1 MPISPTYPGVYIEE
15 LPSGVRTITGVP
27 TSITAFVGVAAR
39 GPAGE
44 PVFINSY
51 ADYERNFGGL
61 GEDNPMGYSV
71 FQFYQNGGSQAI
83 IVRILG
89 KNPVTASISLETDDA
104 AKPVLLN
111 AKSGGAWGSN
121 LRARVD
127 FDDIDTTVNKDIY
140 NLTVRDTATG

>member
-1 MPISPTYPGVYIEE
+1 MPVSPTYPGVYIEE
-15 LPSGVRTITGVP
+15 VASGVRTITGVP

-83 IVRILG
+83 
-89 KNPVTASISLETDDA
+89 
-104 AKPVLLN
+104 
-111 AKSGGAWGSN
+111 
-121 LRARVD
+121 
-127 FDDIDTTVNKDIY
+127 
-140 NLTVRDTATG
+140 